1 MCFWVILMHVV
12 DLYWFVMPQAG
23 AFHVQLADVGALLF
37 VSGVFFAY
45 VFWQLGRVPL
55 LPVGDPRLQRS
66 LHLHQ
71 IY

>member
-1 MCFWVILMHVV
+1 
-12 DLYWFVMPQAG
+12 
-23 AFHVQLADVGALLF
+23 
-37 VSGVFFAY
+37 VFFAY